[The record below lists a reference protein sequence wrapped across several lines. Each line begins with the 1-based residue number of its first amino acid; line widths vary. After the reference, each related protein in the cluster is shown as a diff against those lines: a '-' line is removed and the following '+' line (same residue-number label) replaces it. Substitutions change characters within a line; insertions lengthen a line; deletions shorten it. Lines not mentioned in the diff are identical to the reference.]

1 MAADVSNFPEGV
13 FAQKNVPAGYGRPGL
28 NDYCRG
34 AGKPEADG
42 TGLGYDGPCPPFF
55 DARRHYYRYQV
66 LALDL
71 ETLDLG
77 KHFTLEDFEKTAK
90 GHVLAT
96 AEVVGRYTLNP
107 RLRSA

>member
-1 MAADVSNFPEGV
+1 MTTAA
-13 FAQKNVPAGYGRPGL
+13 AQESP
-28 NDYCRG
+28 
-34 AGKPEADG
+34 KPMVRDWAM
-42 TGLGYDGPCPPFF
+42 TAHARLFF

-71 ETLDLG
+71 ETLDLD